1 MSEYGISCEYHMTSI
16 LLELS
21 TTSWRCTE
29 ASEKEVYGRSYNFPW
44 DPLDYVEIPVKRKS
58 VGNPETSTGTLW
70 VMLRSPWSGILKE
83 VLGLPMRP
91 SLLCGYPREEK
102 YNGRIYDF
110 TWDTLDCMEASLKR
124 KLMENPGTVWRSLWR
139 EVLWDFPWDPLGC
152 VMASVGNQWDI
163 LRLPNKILWTTPFFI

>member
-1 MSEYGISCEYHMTSI
+1 MWISHDIHPIGTFNDLLTVYRGLWKGSLWKVLQLSMRSSGLCGDSCE
-16 LLELS
+16 EEVCGK
-21 TTSWRCTE
+21 SWDFYWYP
-29 ASEKEVYGRSYNFPW
+29 VG
-44 DPLDYVEIPVKRKS
+44 YVEVSMKWNLKWSPGTS
-58 VGNPETSTGTLW
+58 HETFLTT
-70 VMLRSPWSGILKE
+70 
-83 VLGLPMRP
+83 
-91 SLLCGYPREEK
+91 CGYPREEK

>member
-1 MSEYGISCEYHMTSI
+1 MIYHVNITWHPSYWNFRRHLDGVQRPLKRKSMEGLTTFHEI
-16 LLELS
+16 LWIMWRFLWRGSLWEILGLLLVPCGLCWGLHEVES
-21 TTSWRCTE
+21 QRKSWD
-29 ASEKEVYGRSYNFPW
+29 SPW
-44 DPLDYVEIPVKRKS
+44 DLLDYV
-58 VGNPETSTGTLW
+58 
-70 VMLRSPWSGILKE
+70 
-83 VLGLPMRP
+83 
-91 SLLCGYPREEK
+91 GYPREEK